1 LSAPQGPYT
10 TTEAFD
16 QSSKVVVS
24 NYSNEILGQL
34 LSNYS
39 NEKFGEND
47 RPIIR
52 LAHVRR
58 GRLVTSPSD
67 ELEQD
72 RKGNRAMHMLIS
84 AEAAIK
90 SRSSGL
96 RHKLRNAGRDF
107 VANRETKFF
116 TTKYA

>member
-1 LSAPQGPYT
+1 MLSAPQGPYT

-52 LAHVRR
+52 LAHVNR
-58 GRLVTSPSD
+58 GVSSLHPAD
-67 ELEQD
+67 EL
-72 RKGNRAMHMLIS
+72 K
-84 AEAAIK
+84 
-90 SRSSGL
+90 
-96 RHKLRNAGRDF
+96 
-107 VANRETKFF
+107 
-116 TTKYA
+116 